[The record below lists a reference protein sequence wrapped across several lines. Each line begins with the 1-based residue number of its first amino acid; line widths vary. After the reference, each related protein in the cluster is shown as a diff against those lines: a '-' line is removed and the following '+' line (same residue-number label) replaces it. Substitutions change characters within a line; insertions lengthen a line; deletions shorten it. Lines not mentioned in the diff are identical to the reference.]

1 MNRRRKEHMRMFL
14 FMEVE
19 VVSVRIVIDRLTY
32 IVYVILTY
40 FFDKI
45 KTIITQ
51 KEEMISIIS
60 ASINRAQHYWEI
72 KTFRNF

>member
-1 MNRRRKEHMRMFL
+1 MRMFL

-51 KEEMISIIS
+51 KEEMISINI
-60 ASINRAQHYWEI
+60 Y
-72 KTFRNF
+72 FCFY

>member
-1 MNRRRKEHMRMFL
+1 MRMFL

-72 KTFRNF
+72 ETFGNFFVF